1 MLKMGVFQSLGLGR
15 CINRES
21 RRKKYLEGASNDSEP
36 RRKKELGRASISLDT
51 SLQLSRDISVRIVH
65 AGGREELYQNAVP
78 ASQVM
83 EKYPGMY
90 VARSEVFKNP
100 HESLLCPEEDLLPG
114 QKYYIIPSTTAHK
127 LKRRH
132 PEKSKGE
139 EEKWDW
145 NFTIDAGRESM
156 EDSICYASDFYAS
169 KARWSRDSRC
179 SPRKCVK
186 GKRPFRPP
194 LPKAKSC
201 RGLGWEPSL
210 TSVQE
215 LSP

>member
-1 MLKMGVFQSLGLGR
+1 MLKRGVFQLLGLGR

-21 RRKKYLEGASNDSEP
+21 RRKKDLEGASNDREP
-36 RRKKELGRASISLDT
+36 RRNKELGGDSIPLDT

-65 AGGREELYQNAVP
+65 AGGLEELYQNAVP
-78 ASQVM
+78 ASQLM
-83 EKYPGMY
+83 EKYPGMH

-100 HESLLCPEEDLLPG
+100 HKSLLCPEDDLLPG
-114 QKYYIIPSTTAHK
+114 QKYYIIPSSTVQK

-139 EEKWDW
+139 EENWDW
-145 NFTIDAGRESM
+145 NFPIDVGGESM

-169 KARWSRDSRC
+169 KARWSRDSR
-179 SPRKCVK
+179 SSSRKGIK

-194 LPKAKSC
+194 LPKAKSG

>member
-1 MLKMGVFQSLGLGR
+1 MLKKGVFQWLGLGR
-15 CINRES
+15 CIDRES
-21 RRKKYLEGASNDSEP
+21 RRKKDLEGASNDREH
-36 RRKKELGRASISLDT
+36 RRKNELGGAPYPISLDM

-65 AGGREELYQNAVP
+65 AGGREELYQNVVT

-83 EKYPGMY
+83 KKYPGMS
-90 VARSEVFKNP
+90 VVRSEVFKNP
-100 HESLLCPEEDLLPG
+100 HESLLCPEDNLLPG
-114 QKYYIIPSTTAHK
+114 QKYYIIPSTTVQK

-132 PEKSKGE
+132 PEKFKGKE
-139 EEKWDW
+139 EQWDW

-156 EDSICYASDFYAS
+156 EDSISYASDFYAS
-169 KARWSRDSRC
+169 KGRWSRSSSR
-179 SPRKCVK
+179 KGIK
-186 GKRPFRPP
+186 GKKPFKPP

-210 TSVQE
+210 RSVQE